1 MPKVIDKPFIV
12 GGSQLGV
19 FQAYIDVEPEF
30 VATEPGIR
38 VLPAPFFYEKRLFFH
53 LKKRYEAG
61 EHKSFPGGG
70 FEVRGEG
77 GETRCFELDQVII
90 HPAVL
95 KHKKTL
101 EKMRVRAEKAVA
113 KRGRKSNSGTPKVKN
128 EPGTGR
134 RGRPALS
141 AEEKAI
147 RLASQVVKTA
157 ASGGRRGRPKSTH
170 IKPET
175 TAKTTSNKRGRPS
188 LTPTEIARKEADR
201 ATITARSKGL
211 RGRPKRS

>member
-12 GGSQLGV
+12 GEAQIGV
-19 FQAYIDVEPEF
+19 FQAYTDVEPEF
-30 VATEPGIR
+30 VATEPGTR

-53 LKKRYEAG
+53 LKKRYEPG

-95 KHKKTL
+95 KHKRTL
-101 EKMRVRAEKAVA
+101 DKMKRKAEKEQK
-113 KRGRKSNSGTPKVKN
+113 KRGRKSLHITDTPVIK
-128 EPGTGR
+128 TGR

-141 AEEKAI
+141 PEEKVI

-157 ASGGRRGRPKSTH
+157 ASGGRRGRPKSTQ
-170 IKPET
+170 IKPEIT
-175 TAKTTSNKRGRPS
+175 PKNTGRKRGRPS
-188 LTPTEIARKEADR
+188 LTPAENARKAADK
-201 ATITARSKGL
+201 AAITKRSGGK

>member
-12 GGSQLGV
+12 GGHQLGV

-30 VATEPGIR
+30 VATEPGTR

-53 LKKRYEAG
+53 LKKRYETG

-77 GETRCFELDQVII
+77 GETRYFELDQVII

-95 KHKKTL
+95 QHKRTL
-101 EKMRVRAEKAVA
+101 EKMKLRAEKAIT
-113 KRGRKSNSGTPKVKN
+113 KRGRKSHSGTPKVKS

-141 AEEKAI
+141 AEEQAL
-147 RLASQVVKTA
+147 RLASQVIRTA
-157 ASGGRRGRPKSTH
+157 ASGGKRGRPKSTN
-170 IKPET
+170 IQPKT
-175 TAKTTSNKRGRPS
+175 TAKAVGGKRGRPA
-188 LTPTEIARKEADR
+188 LTAEAIARKVADK
-201 ATITARSKGL
+201 ATITSRSGGK
-211 RGRPKRS
+211 RGRPKRL